1 MPEPDQ
7 QHQSA
12 PIGIVVN
19 PRAGTDVR
27 RATAAATRVTLEEK
41 INVVRRVVLGARES
55 GACRFVVHHDP
66 HRIVRRATDTIR
78 GIQLEWVG
86 GPVSGSEQDAV
97 DAVRA
102 MREAGCAVVV
112 VLGGDGTNRA
122 AALAWPDLVV
132 VPLSTGT
139 NNAFPVF
146 VEATVA
152 GAAAGHLAVGRVP
165 VDEAAPR
172 AKVVRLRLEGE
183 PEGSSDELALVDAVA
198 VDDPFVGS
206 LELFDP
212 ATLRLA
218 VLSRADPAVV
228 GFSGVGGLLDP
239 VSPDEDAGLLVRF
252 GLVGGCQRVLRGPT
266 APGHYEDLGI
276 AEVRRLVL
284 GEEVVIEGPRGVVGD
299 VDGPAA
305 EGEHGQD
312 VGGHRVA
319 DHHEVRG
326 VDTEAVEH
334 AGVGGLILL
343 GHYLD
348 PPEPVG
354 QAAPSH
360 FGHLVVQV
368 PLGDDQKAVGTR
380 EGVDGVGDSI
390 Q

>member
-284 GEEVVIEGPRGVVGD
+284 GEEVVIEGPLLLALDGERKRRLHDGARAVATVRR
-299 VDGPAA
+299 DGPRVV
-305 EGEHGQD
+305 D
-312 VGGHRVA
+312 VRAVMRRVA
-319 DHHEVRG
+319 TPG
-326 VDTEAVEH
+326 
-334 AGVGGLILL
+334 
-343 GHYLD
+343 
-348 PPEPVG
+348 
-354 QAAPSH
+354 
-360 FGHLVVQV
+360 
-368 PLGDDQKAVGTR
+368 
-380 EGVDGVGDSI
+380 
-390 Q
+390 